1 MFFDSF
7 GMAELKHFIVQ
18 DDKKI
23 INKVLKEIEIKI
35 DQTLALQKLKFSMSG
50 YDGLK
55 KSKIISLSETAR
67 DFFHLLESFG
77 KNKNVIKFV
86 NVWLLKNPIQKIE
99 TSTCGPFQFYFYEN
113 LF

>member
-1 MFFDSF
+1 
-7 GMAELKHFIVQ
+7 MAELKHFIVQ

-55 KSKIISLSETAR
+55 KAK
-67 DFFHLLESFG
+67 
-77 KNKNVIKFV
+77 
-86 NVWLLKNPIQKIE
+86 
-99 TSTCGPFQFYFYEN
+99 
-113 LF
+113 